1 MKMWL
6 SSVYEVY
13 RRLHLSEKHVINK
26 HYLIE
31 YQTLH
36 DSSTPYQRP
45 IRHVFF
51 RDVFNLGCKIV
62 SNTPR
67 RSFHSFVETETYTL
81 DKVHQTFVAA
91 KVEFITIIVFG
102 VAWIKVWSRT
112 KHNGEPNMDQLHLC
126 RNKFLVKFRFD
137 SLKIKYS
144 KVFFLI
150 L

>member
-13 RRLHLSEKHVINK
+13 RRLCLSEKHVIKK
-26 HYLIE
+26 HYLTE

-51 RDVFNLGCKIV
+51 VPCLII
-62 SNTPR
+62 SNTLR
-67 RSFHSFVETETYTL
+67 RSFHSFDFFVETETYTL

-91 KVEFITIIVFG
+91 KVKFITIIVFG
-102 VAWIKVWSRT
+102 VAWIKVCSRT